1 MHLLCSPR
9 WEARRMH
16 FSIPEMSWQILISW
30 KQAIPV
36 PFYFRL
42 CRMNPHVLD
51 IDGCKQSFKSAS
63 YSDFDTNVNN
73 VHGGVHSLREFHKA
87 GVALIQLFLILP
99 LLRMP
104 EETTQRE

>member
-1 MHLLCSPR
+1 
-9 WEARRMH
+9 MH

-51 IDGCKQSFKSAS
+51 IDGCKQPFKSAS
-63 YSDFDTNVNN
+63 YSDLDIQLHQFDVFQLIGQHLDTNVNN
-73 VHGGVHSLREFHKA
+73 VHGGVHSIREFHKA
-87 GVALIQLFLILP
+87 GVALIQLFLYSHY
-99 LLRMP
+99 
-104 EETTQRE
+104 